1 MITRFFWL
9 ATSSVLLAGAAQAQA
24 QAGLRAGGSLLA
36 FNDAFAEHFA
46 TTASV
51 QTRAR
56 LGYQV
61 GVFYQVQLPESPYM
75 SLVPEVQFSREQQ
88 AVTLTDVDAGG
99 RLLTSDYRLRLDYLS
114 VPLLLRVTLG
124 PVQLEAGPQGS
135 VLLGGRGEGTTVG
148 PGGPVS
154 SYYQPI
160 DQPAT
165 GRYRRFDFGLTLGV
179 GAKLPSGL
187 GLSVRAYQG
196 ATQVNDGGYAA
207 FPIPYSGSDEYRR
220 TLQASLTYQLPA
232 RR

>member
-1 MITRFFWL
+1 MIIRLFWL
-9 ATSSVLLAGAAQAQA
+9 TASTVLLTGAAYAQV
-24 QAGLRAGGSLLA
+24 GLRVGGSLMA
-36 FNDAFAEHFA
+36 FNDAFAERFA

-51 QTRAR
+51 ETRGR

-61 GVFYQVQLPESPYM
+61 GVFYQIQLKESPYM

-88 AVTLTDVDAGG
+88 TVTLTDVAAGG
-99 RLLTSDYRLRLDYLS
+99 LLLTSDYRLRLDYLN

-124 PVQLEAGPQGS
+124 PLQLEAGPQGS
-135 VLLGGRGEGTTVG
+135 LLLGGRGEGATVG
-148 PGGPVS
+148 PGGRAS
-154 SYYQPI
+154 SYYLPI

-165 GRYRRFDFGLTLGV
+165 DRYSRFEFGLALGV

-187 GLSVRAYQG
+187 GVSVRAYQG
-196 ATQVNDGGYAA
+196 VTQINGSSRGD